1 MNDSIL
7 SKIIIENDKD
17 QKIYDY
23 LLSKMKPYEIEKILI
38 KMGNTKPYLSNV
50 FKYAG
55 LTMPDLS
62 EKAKGYTFND
72 IIIENEKDQQAL
84 DYIVSIR
91 GKAGVEAIM
100 KRFFSGGT
108 RPYVSN
114 IAKYGKIE
122 LPDTFNKPILGDDRR
137 AIIADLAKLIKR
149 KP

>member
-1 MNDSIL
+1 MSESIL
-7 SKIIIENDKD
+7 NNIVIENDRD
-17 QKIYDY
+17 QQIYDY
-23 LLSKMKPYEIEKILI
+23 LLKQMGKYEIEKILR

-55 LTMPDLS
+55 LQMPDLS
-62 EKAKGYTFND
+62 VKAKGYTFDD

-84 DYIVSIR
+84 DYIVSVR

-122 LPDTFNKPILGDDRR
+122 LPDTYNKPILGEDRK
-137 AIIADLAKLIKR
+137 AILAELASKLKR
-149 KP
+149 